1 MSKKL
6 ERLLSE
12 LLSEGKIT
20 NLLGFLTEQN
30 PGGWSIYRVKN
41 PSPQIRILVTRVKVS
56 HIFYDATNLKRK
68 LMWDDLFWLFFLL
81 TQRTI

>member
-6 ERLLSE
+6 ESE

-20 NLLGFLTEQN
+20 NLLGFLTKSN

-41 PSPQIRILVTRVKVS
+41 PSPQIRILVCMVLWV
-56 HIFYDATNLKRK
+56 
-68 LMWDDLFWLFFLL
+68 
-81 TQRTI
+81 